1 MDLIEH
7 ETEEPL
13 SREEAAKRL
22 RQLADQ
28 LERHNQVEF
37 QHGGIRHTVKVPKQV
52 TFSLEI
58 EVGDESGEIEVEL
71 RW

>member
-22 RQLADQ
+22 RALADQ

-37 QHGGIRHTVKVPKQV
+37 QQGGIRHTVKVPKQV